1 MSQTRID
8 IRKWRCD
15 DSSLTEFLND
25 MLNISRGENLIKVA
39 DKRTYPSCLHTVLKN
54 DETAYWSKRK
64 MKNILYFFLKVTKSF
79 SLITNLNLSDK
90 IQSVAMFAEAGS
102 SVAKHRSFTVI
113 CFLVWNKYTKTGRLY
128 FVRAYD
134 FLQLG
139 KNSRCLISLLS
150 ASSSPLW
157 MNDKVSVSLLNA

>member
-8 IRKWRCD
+8 IRKWKCD

-39 DKRTYPSCLHTVLKN
+39 DKRTYPSCLHTILKN

-64 MKNILYFFLKVTKSF
+64 INNILYFFLKVTKSF
-79 SLITNLNLSDK
+79 SLITNLNK
-90 IQSVAMFAEAGS
+90 IQFVAMFAEAGS

-113 CFLVWNKYTKTGRLY
+113 GFFFFLSGINTQKLVDYILFALMTFYSKERTSGVWLVY
-128 FVRAYD
+128 
-134 FLQLG
+134 
-139 KNSRCLISLLS
+139 
-150 ASSSPLW
+150 
-157 MNDKVSVSLLNA
+157 

>member
-1 MSQTRID
+1 M
-8 IRKWRCD
+8 
-15 DSSLTEFLND
+15 
-25 MLNISRGENLIKVA
+25 A
-39 DKRTYPSCLHTVLKN
+39 DKRTYPSCLHTILKN
-54 DETAYWSKRK
+54 DETAYWSKKK

-113 CFLVWNKYTKTGRLY
+113 GFFFFFVWNKYTKTGRLY

-139 KNSRCLISLLS
+139 KNFRCLISLLS